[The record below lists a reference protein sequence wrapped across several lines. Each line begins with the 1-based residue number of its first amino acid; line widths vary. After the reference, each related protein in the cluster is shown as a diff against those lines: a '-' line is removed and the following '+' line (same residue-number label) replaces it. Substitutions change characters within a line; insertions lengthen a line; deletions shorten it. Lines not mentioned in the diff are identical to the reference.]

1 MGKLKNRVKKRQ
13 MAVRME
19 SESKNFDAL
28 KCKMHELVDEQKYV
42 EAMDVMAEIADIK
55 QVDADIMYW
64 GALCYFETGDYDRS
78 AKWINNVLTYVPHH
92 LKAELLLANICMI
105 NERENDGLRII
116 ENVLRQFSD
125 KLDLQDKN
133 KLEDMLVYYRYS
145 NPSELQDFP
154 YTKVFLGMD
163 VADGTGDDE
172 ENAGRVPS
180 AAETLNELRN
190 IMNDHECIE
199 GTVSDVSTEEA
210 SDDLLQVEDDGAFDV
225 PAILKQVLAKQISL
239 QEKIKLLNMF
249 AGACYQKDD
258 MQSAFDLLS
267 AALELDGFNADVLKN
282 IAYVCLSTGEK
293 EQALEY
299 AAKLPMMDFALL
311 NAIRQA

>member
-1 MGKLKNRVKKRQ
+1 
-13 MAVRME
+13 ME
-19 SESKNFDAL
+19 
-28 KCKMHELVDEQKYV
+28 
-42 EAMDVMAEIADIK
+42 
-55 QVDADIMYW
+55 
-64 GALCYFETGDYDRS
+64 
-78 AKWINNVLTYVPHH
+78 
-92 LKAELLLANICMI
+92 
-105 NERENDGLRII
+105 
-116 ENVLRQFSD
+116 
-125 KLDLQDKN
+125 
-133 KLEDMLVYYRYS
+133 
-145 NPSELQDFP
+145 
-154 YTKVFLGMD
+154 
-163 VADGTGDDE
+163 VADGAGDDE

-225 PAILKQVLAKQISL
+225 PAILDQVMAKQISL

-282 IAYVCLSTGEK
+282 IA
-293 EQALEY
+293 
-299 AAKLPMMDFALL
+299 
-311 NAIRQA
+311 